1 MVLLEEQTMS
11 FEITRRWQ
19 EMGWLKRWRQVAGV
33 AALALFC
40 CASLDAQ
47 EQRHLRHIL
56 VATERVADRIIEVV
70 EEGRDFKT
78 LARKYSLDVGTKIL
92 GGDLDWVS
100 FGAMEPEFSAAAFA
114 IEKPMGLGKCKTR
127 YGWHVIQFIESR
139 GEPIQTPPQPDVVR
153 VPPRETPVSPV
164 SVSGDRNQDLEWK
177 IRFPDRTVAP
187 GEQIE
192 VVIGVRNNSDKALD
206 VLDPVLWPL
215 GLIVRYQFGKLNLP
229 LGIPEGFDPA
239 KMEMRKIASKEYLER
254 SFILNDYAA
263 VTEPWP
269 IIRVI
274 WRGDSMFG
282 RIEKNAPSVVNLAD
296 YAHWK
301 SRWRFYRSD
310 EAQFN
315 VLPDVKKDDRWF
327 LCLFTNGRMWI
338 ELKDV
343 GIPGLRRE
351 IVSQVREGNLN
362 EVPITMIQGQAIQ
375 FGTGA
380 AAGGGVPTGKPL
392 ASTPLAKGTF
402 SVMPTGS
409 ADGVKLGNQF
419 SIALGPAPA
428 MARRVVSCGSLVV
441 EEGDPINRIQDRI
454 NKGLAA
460 ELTLCLAY
468 PYDLLPEKVRGSCD
482 QAFVEKP
489 SPDVVTPSTTNQKP
503 QFSDQSGVNPPRP
516 AAAPLPRVLLDTSD
530 GVLVVELFEDDSPN
544 TVANFISL
552 VDSGFYD
559 GLKFH
564 RRVRTN
570 QSRGFIQGGSP
581 DGTSVGGPG
590 YRIKDESSKN
600 RKAIRGTLIMARMHT
615 EADTA
620 GSQFLIAMDNL
631 AYLDNLYTV
640 FGRVID
646 GTAFLDRLQEGTT
659 IRRAVVQSKRDHDY
673 VPTKIVPVGEQ

>member
-1 MVLLEEQTMS
+1 MS
-11 FEITRRWQ
+11 FEITRIWQ
-19 EMGWLKRWRQVAGV
+19 EMARLKCLRQLVGV
-33 AALALFC
+33 AAVALFC
-40 CASLDAQ
+40 CASLGAQ

-56 VATERVADRIIEVV
+56 VATEQIADRLIEVV

-139 GEPIQTPPQPDVVR
+139 GDPIQNPPKPDVIQA
-153 VPPRETPVSPV
+153 PPKDNPVSPV
-164 SVSGDRNQDLEWK
+164 PVSGDRNQDLEWT
-177 IRFPDRTVAP
+177 IRFPERSVAP
-187 GEQIE
+187 GDQVEL
-192 VVIGVRNNSDKALD
+192 VIGVRNSSDEALD

-239 KMEMRKIASKEYLER
+239 KLEMRKIAAKEYLER
-254 SFILNDYAA
+254 SFVLNDYAA

-269 IIRVI
+269 IVRVI

-282 RIEKNAPSVVNLAD
+282 RIEKNVPSLVNSPA
-296 YAHWK
+296 YAEWK
-301 SRWRFYRSD
+301 SRWRFYRSE

-315 VLPDVKKDDRWF
+315 VLPDVKKEDRWF

-343 GIPGLRRE
+343 GIPGLRQE

-362 EVPITMIQGQAIQ
+362 EVPISMIQGQAIQ

-380 AAGGGVPTGKPL
+380 AAGGGVPTGKPM
-392 ASTPLAKGTF
+392 ASTPLVKGTF

-419 SIALGPAPA
+419 SIALGPSPA
-428 MARRVVSCGSLVV
+428 MEKRVVSCGSLML
-441 EEGDPINRIQDRI
+441 EEGDPVNRIQDRL

-460 ELTLCLAY
+460 ELTLSLAY
-468 PYDLLPEKVRGSCD
+468 PYDLLPEKVRGACD

-489 SPDVVTPSTTNQKP
+489 TPDVVTPSTTNQKP
-503 QFSDQSGVNPPRP
+503 QFTDQTGKTPPRP
-516 AAAPLPRVLLDTSD
+516 PAAPLPRVLLDTSD

-544 TVANFISL
+544 TVANFITL
-552 VDSGFYD
+552 IESGFYD

-564 RRVRTN
+564 RKVSTN

-590 YRIKDESSKN
+590 YRIRDEASKN
-600 RKAIRGTLIMARMHT
+600 RKAIRGTLIMARKHT
-615 EADTA
+615 EENTA
-620 GSQFLIAMDNL
+620 GSQFLIALDNL
-631 AYLDNLYTV
+631 AYLDSLYTV

-659 IRRAVVQSKRDHDY
+659 IRRAVVQSKRDHEY
-673 VPTKIVPVGEQ
+673 VPAKILPVVKQ